1 MNRNYY
7 PVSADVP
14 GTSLLMLNNF
24 IDNANHHK
32 RAWNII
38 TTSKMKTEVDKIGE
52 HENRIKKN

>member
-7 PVSADVP
+7 PVSTDVP

-38 TTSKMKTEVDKIGE
+38 TTSKMKTEVGKIGE
-52 HENRIKKN
+52 HENRV